1 MAAWRRTSA
10 SVFLLA
16 LLTRLFGVAVTTL
29 TDLNSYAQADAGKF
43 AATASSTAASLAGG
57 SIPPIAVRQV
67 YPVWGLFLSPFWFI
81 PGPSRVYARIGV
93 ALLGAYTVYNVFRI
107 TAAYATEQAAVFAAA
122 PMMLFPTFVFIHGTV
137 LREAAVLFGLTTA
150 FRLALVR
157 EGRLGVPGRSVAIG
171 ACLLFALLLRV
182 ENLPLYLLVVAAG
195 GLVWFAGRFGHR
207 ATIAAGLPVASVS
220 AVVALPVVQ
229 SLVARLAVI
238 RARRAK
244 GRTAYLVN
252 TIPDRLSEV
261 VAFSGIAAV
270 YFLFT
275 PFPWMVGRP
284 IDLVVL
290 GQALVNLAFFGFALR
305 GGQVLLQRWPPALL
319 VAAVAWLLFGAAM
332 YGVGTANVGTA
343 VRHRQMFT
351 WVLFVLGGV
360 GVTQYVRV
368 EWANQAR

>member
-10 SVFLLA
+10 TVFCLA
-16 LLTRLFGVAVTTL
+16 LLTRCFGVAVTTL
-29 TDLNSYAQADAGKF
+29 TDLNSYAQADAGQF
-43 AATASSTAASLAGG
+43 AATAARTATTLAAG

-67 YPVWGLFLSPFWFI
+67 YPVWGLFLSPFWFV
-81 PGPSRVYARIGV
+81 PGPSRVYARVAV
-93 ALLGAYTVYNVFRI
+93 ALLGAYAVYNVFRI
-107 TAAYATEQAAVFAAA
+107 TAAYASEQAAVIAAG
-122 PMMLFPTFVFIHGTV
+122 PMVLFPTFVFIHGTV

-157 EGRLGVPGRSVAIG
+157 EGRLGPLGRAVAIG
-171 ACLLFALLLRV
+171 GCLLFALLLRV

-195 GLVWFAGRFGHR
+195 GLVWFARRFGRR
-207 ATIAAGLPVASVS
+207 AAIAAGVPVASAG
-220 AVVALPVVQ
+220 AVLALPVVQ
-229 SLVARLAVI
+229 ALVARLATI

-244 GRTAYLVN
+244 GRTVYLGS

-261 VAFSGIAAV
+261 VAFSGIAAA

-284 IDLVVL
+284 IDLVAL

-305 GGQVLLQRWPPALL
+305 GSRVLLGRWPPALL
-319 VAAVAWLLFGAAM
+319 AAAVAWLLFGAAM

-360 GVTQYVRV
+360 GVSQYVRF
-368 EWANQAR
+368 EWRAQAR